1 MSNIGCGQIIDKSGP
16 NLVLLDLGIS
26 GLDPTLPLY
35 VFTWG
40 NKAFTADFTLTG
52 LPAPPAIDN
61 CAGASTSS
69 TGCNLGATGAAFTP
83 PSTAL
88 GAGACNGGTWYS
100 NENTVFYTFTATSTS
115 GSI

>member
-26 GLDPTLPLY
+26 GLDQTLPLY